1 MLSEGRN
8 RPAHEVGVPV
18 RTAQREHPAA
28 QCRLAGRRGQ
38 HQQAHGVPAGRV
50 APVKTYSVRARPWEH
65 GWELH
70 IDGLGVTQSRTLR
83 DAGMMARDYIALDLD
98 VPEDSFDVDVSPED
112 PRLEAI
118 WRLSSFS
125 EDVRAG
131 MVELA
136 VQMAR
141 AAEDDRPGQESA

>member
-1 MLSEGRN
+1 M
-8 RPAHEVGVPV
+8 
-18 RTAQREHPAA
+18 
-28 QCRLAGRRGQ
+28 
-38 HQQAHGVPAGRV
+38 
-50 APVKTYSVRARPWEH
+50 KTYSVRARPWEH

>member
-1 MLSEGRN
+1 
-8 RPAHEVGVPV
+8 
-18 RTAQREHPAA
+18 
-28 QCRLAGRRGQ
+28 
-38 HQQAHGVPAGRV
+38 
-50 APVKTYSVRARPWEH
+50 VKTYSVRARPWEH

-70 IDGLGVTQSRTLR
+70 IDGLGVTQSDTLR

-98 VPEDSFDVDVSPED
+98 VPEDSFEVDVSPED
-112 PRLEAI
+112 PQLEAI
-118 WRLSSFS
+118 WRLDFS

-141 AAEDDRPGQESA
+141 RAAEDDRRGQESA